1 MQRQAPIS
9 SLAVVA
15 ERSIGYAC
23 TSNRKK
29 NHEVSGSGDW
39 NTGLPN
45 IAMKPTVAI
54 LAMPVSEI
62 QVLSLEDTTTW
73 ITNWWGLVSCAF
85 FASRHRNCNLRIQK
99 RSALYKWSGAQIQ
112 SFLKPLRLILS
123 FFKKEKRMKR
133 WKNMKRVQQKQN
145 NIYIYIQVIIR
156 TIEKW
161 SQAPHLFQC
170 SAWLY
175 TLLAHFVQ
183 YVGAQGTACAKKVV
197 PLQLLQR
204 LEQCFWLAFGF
215 RPTLVTFD
223 MTPKISAS
231 ARQSKASQSETCFF

>member
-1 MQRQAPIS
+1 
-9 SLAVVA
+9 
-15 ERSIGYAC
+15 
-23 TSNRKK
+23 
-29 NHEVSGSGDW
+29 
-39 NTGLPN
+39 
-45 IAMKPTVAI
+45 
-54 LAMPVSEI
+54 MPVSEI

-145 NIYIYIQVIIR
+145 NIYIYIYIQVIIR

-231 ARQSKASQSETCFF
+231 ARQSKASQSETCFFLVFFWRGSILWFHCFAVTSLWE